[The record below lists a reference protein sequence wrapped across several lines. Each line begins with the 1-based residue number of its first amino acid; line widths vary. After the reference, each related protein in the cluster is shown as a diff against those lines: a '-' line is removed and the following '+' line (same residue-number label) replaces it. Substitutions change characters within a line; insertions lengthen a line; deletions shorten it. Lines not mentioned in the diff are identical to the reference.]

1 MSWDTGE
8 DLCISILPCVDCVCY
23 LRLGRGDRGA
33 TPSAF
38 SKKSFHTWSRTIC
51 RGSLVTSPVSRTG
64 SETETRA
71 LQDCTDSMAFLLSDQ
86 EKPNLKS
93 TTSSTQ
99 MESQNAF
106 WHSVSTK
113 DAGKR
118 PLPGLDDWAARLLGS
133 RAENSPPALET
144 ESWVWVLVHLFL
156 ATWPWAPWLSAPP
169 PHQQSGGF
177 DDD

>member
-71 LQDCTDSMAFLLSDQ
+71 LQDRTDSKTDRSCSLTEKNLTWRVLPLPPRCKVRMPSDTLCPWRMLGNAPCLVWMTELHVFWAVEQ
-86 EKPNLKS
+86 KTALQPWRQRAGFES
-93 TTSSTQ
+93 WSTSS
-99 MESQNAF
+99 
-106 WHSVSTK
+106 
-113 DAGKR
+113 
-118 PLPGLDDWAARLLGS
+118 
-133 RAENSPPALET
+133 
-144 ESWVWVLVHLFL
+144 
-156 ATWPWAPWLSAPP
+156 
-169 PHQQSGGF
+169 
-177 DDD
+177 